1 MAVYRTIQMSFWTDA
16 KITDT
21 FSTDEKL
28 MYLYLLTNPHTNLC
42 GCYEVSNKQ
51 IAFEIGFRRDLVE
64 KLIKSLR
71 EKRVIDYST
80 DTNEILLVNWHKYNW
95 TKSEKFRKP
104 LQEDIKKVKY
114 IPFRRYIERNL
125 YGTDIEIDD
134 TDTVS
139 IPYQYGTDTV
149 SIPYPYRMDT
159 TDSVSVSVSDSV
171 SDSDML
177 CSSNDMVCVNKN
189 QSAERTTK
197 KSRLEEAFD
206 ELWKIYP
213 RKQGKQKAF
222 EAYKSAIKDG
232 VTDEEIKTG
241 IESYRNYIRASSI
254 EPQFIKQGCTFF
266 SQRAWSDD
274 WTPIK
279 KKDQYTQRLEDM
291 ENWGKQYES

>member
-1 MAVYRTIQMSFWTDA
+1 MAIYRAIQMSFWTDA

-42 GCYEVSNKQ
+42 GCYEVSSKQ

-64 KLIKSLR
+64 KLIKSLQK
-71 EKRVIDYST
+71 KRIIDYST

-104 LQEDIKKVKY
+104 LQDEVKRVKH
-114 IPFRRYIERNL
+114 IPFKRYLEMIL
-125 YGTDIEIDD
+125 YGTDIAQYSTEQYSTEQYSTEQYSTD
-134 TDTVS
+134 TDVSIPYEYGIDTVS
-139 IPYQYGTDTV
+139 IPYISEQS
-149 SIPYPYRMDT
+149 SIADVKR
-159 TDSVSVSVSDSV
+159 
-171 SDSDML
+171 
-177 CSSNDMVCVNKN
+177 SSI
-189 QSAERTTK
+189 A
-197 KSRLEEAFD
+197 EAFE

-213 RKQGKQKAF
+213 RKQGKRKAF
-222 EAYKSAIKDG
+222 DSYKSAVNDG
-232 VTDEEIKTG
+232 VTDEEIKAG
-241 IESYRNYIRASSI
+241 IEAYRDYIQTCRI
-254 EPQFIKQGCTFF
+254 DPQFIKQGSTFF

-274 WTPIK
+274 WTPTK